1 MTIPLVILAVASAV
15 IGGALFWNHTL
26 AEFLAATPSL
36 AADSVRRTAAPH
48 AFHWDIAF
56 EGSLATLIG
65 IVIAAIGYYDRR
77 SDAARPAYSAIDP
90 RSWLTPLFANK
101 FYLDE
106 IYAAVVVRP
115 LEWLAG
121 LAAGFD
127 RHVIDGAVDAVG
139 GLPGAVGGLV
149 RRSQSGLLQR
159 YALAGVFGVL
169 SIVVLLAYAL
179 RG

>member
-1 MTIPLVILAVASAV
+1 MTIPLVILAVASAT
-15 IGGALFWNHTL
+15 IGVVLFWTHAL
-26 AEFLAATPSL
+26 ADFLAATPSL
-36 AADSVRRTAAPH
+36 AAESVRSTAAPH
-48 AFHWDIAF
+48 AFHWDIAIQ
-56 EGSLATLIG
+56 GTLAAAIG
-65 IVIAAIGYYDRR
+65 IVIAAIGHLGRR
-77 SDAARPAYSAIDP
+77 SDAAHPARSPLDP
-90 RSWLTPLFANK
+90 RSWLAPLFANR
-101 FYLDE
+101 FFFDE

-127 RHVIDGAVDAVG
+127 RRVIDGVVDAVG
-139 GLPGAVGGLV
+139 GLPGAVGGIV